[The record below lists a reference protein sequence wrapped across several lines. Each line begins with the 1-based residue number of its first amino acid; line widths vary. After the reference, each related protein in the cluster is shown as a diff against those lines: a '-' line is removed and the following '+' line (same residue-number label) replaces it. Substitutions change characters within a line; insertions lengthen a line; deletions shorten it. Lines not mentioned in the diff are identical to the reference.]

1 VAAELELRT
10 VIEGKGETLVD
21 GTRVEKMCLAPTCAA
36 VSLTVKDGSSFMY
49 RRAILVVRREIKLSD
64 FDIVEVRPRK
74 VVMGAVILEIA
85 SPERGREKASFLAE
99 RIAGILRMTSGSPCR
114 REWRN

>member
-1 VAAELELRT
+1 
-10 VIEGKGETLVD
+10 
-21 GTRVEKMCLAPTCAA
+21 
-36 VSLTVKDGSSFMY
+36 MY

-74 VVMGAVILEIA
+74 MVMGAVILEIA